1 MKPLRGRKLT
11 HMSILERLRSLQHRA
26 DDAAQY
32 EPADGEL
39 VDTESPVDA
48 TDTMSEEE
56 AMHPESLI
64 SDLVEYCLALGASDL
79 FLTSNQ
85 NDVAVSLRH
94 LGVMRHV
101 ARMPVDVGTR
111 CMAFINTAAGMKYG
125 IKRHPQDGR
134 WILHG
139 LNGMSVDMRVSSI
152 PTLFGESLSLRL
164 VKRDSELSKL
174 NHLGFL
180 QTQLAS
186 MQSLLMSP
194 SGLILITGPT
204 GSGKTTTTYA
214 CLHALND
221 GRRKIHTLEDP
232 VEYAVPGLIQT
243 QIDLDRGAG
252 FAEILRA
259 ILRQSPDVIMI
270 GEIRD
275 PETAETAVQAANSG
289 QLVVATMHAPTSS
302 AAIHAMLGLGI
313 SPYLLCSSL
322 LGTVGQRLV
331 RVLHPDTRIPV
342 DLSMAPHTFDE
353 VREFLEP
360 GEGETVY
367 STPGP
372 SAKNE
377 AYWYR
382 GQTAVYEVLLTSPKI
397 RQLIRE
403 MQPASTISQAAID
416 EGMIDLRR
424 ATLLKIAKGITSF
437 DEMQSEIPSGTL
449 WVDA

>member
-1 MKPLRGRKLT
+1 
-11 HMSILERLRSLQHRA
+11 MSILDRLRSLQNKA
-26 DDAAQY
+26 EETAQG
-32 EPADGEL
+32 EPPEVPAE
-39 VDTESPVDA
+39 TEQVPVEE
-48 TDTMSEEE
+48 TEPLSEEE
-56 AMHPESLI
+56 AMRPESLI
-64 SDLVEYCLALGASDL
+64 SDLVEYCLMLGASDL
-79 FLTSNQ
+79 FLTSTQ
-85 NDVAVSLRH
+85 DDVSISLRH

-101 ARMPVDVGTR
+101 ARMPLEVGTR
-111 CMAFINTAAGMKYG
+111 CLAFVHTASGMRYG
-125 IKRHPQDGR
+125 VKKHPQDGR
-134 WILHG
+134 WILHD
-139 LNGMSVDMRVSSI
+139 LKGMSVDMRVSTI
-152 PTLFGESLSLRL
+152 PTLFGESLALRL
-164 VKRDSELSKL
+164 IRRDSELGKL
-174 NHLGFL
+174 NRLGLL
-180 QTQLAS
+180 QSQLAS
-186 MQSLLMSP
+186 MQGLLMSP

-232 VEYAVPGLIQT
+232 VEYSVPGLVQT
-243 QIDLDRGAG
+243 QIELDRGAG
-252 FAEILRA
+252 FAEMLRA
-259 ILRQSPDVIMI
+259 ILRQGPDVIMI

-289 QLVVATMHAPTSS
+289 QLVLATMHAPTSS

-313 SPYLLCSSL
+313 SPYMLCSSL

-331 RVLHPDTRIPV
+331 RVLNPETRIAV

-367 STPGP
+367 STPGA

-382 GQTAVYEVLLTSPKI
+382 GQTAVFEILLTSPKI
-397 RQLIRE
+397 RQLIRD
-403 MQPASTISQAAID
+403 MQPASTLAQAAID

-437 DEMQSEIPSGTL
+437 DEMQSEIPSGTM
-449 WVDA
+449 WVDS